1 MSTIEVKVA
10 NRVCEADGICSYE
23 LVRTDGQALPPF
35 EAGAHIDV
43 HLAGN
48 LIRQYSL
55 CNAPGET
62 HRYQIGVLRD
72 AD

>member
-55 CNAPGET
+55 
-62 HRYQIGVLRD
+62 
-72 AD
+72 